1 MSADLR
7 QQLLTLGKRSAALF
21 GLAVL
26 FAGCGPPSGQQ
37 ALKKAFLDN
46 PKAQPVQVVP
56 FAGTVTVDGK
66 PPSTDGL
73 ILLVILND
81 MQHPQDPSKQPKLR
95 TGCDK
100 NGHFAFTTYEVHD
113 GVQTGSYVITFVQLH
128 SRPNIGRQRNSMFK
142 GPDEL
147 KNLYNDPDKNAEI
160 PEFKIDLKPPGIKD
174 AHFNLTVEGKE
185 PVTTPGPHA
194 ITSLDTR

>member
-7 QQLLTLGKRSAALF
+7 QQLLTLGKRIAALF

-26 FAGCGPPSGQQ
+26 FAGCGPPSAQQRSKGVPGQSQGPAGPSRSLRGNGDRGRQ
-37 ALKKAFLDN
+37 A
-46 PKAQPVQVVP
+46 PVNRRV
-56 FAGTVTVDGK
+56 
-66 PPSTDGL
+66 
-73 ILLVILND
+73 ILLVVLND

-95 TGCDK
+95 TGRDQTDISLLRLMRC
-100 NGHFAFTTYEVHD
+100 TTASK
-113 GVQTGSYVITFVQLH
+113 QARTSSRSCSYF
-128 SRPNIGRQRNSMFK
+128 RPNIGRQRNSMFK